1 MIMAGYNKKGDEE
14 IQFGSHEE
22 SLILRRQ
29 RKLLGA
35 WIWTAVV
42 LPSTRYSLV
51 VEVEAEDSMDLAAMG
66 AVVTDVVKA
75 PMDDEFLKHGIGF
88 RNGTGDEIREKNVV
102 SWNSLLWGY
111 VKCGDLAMALS
122 VFDEM
127 PEKDVVSW
135 TSMVSGYAR
144 DKDMEQAYE
153 LFRRIPLSFK

>member
-1 MIMAGYNKKGDEE
+1 MAPSVRRRVSKERKTRDHGYNKKGDEE

-35 WIWTAVV
+35 WSRGFGFVTFNEVV
-42 LPSTRYSLV
+42 VRKV
-51 VEVEAEDSMDLAAMG
+51 
-66 AVVTDVVKA
+66 
-75 PMDDEFLKHGIGF
+75 F
-88 RNGTGDEIREKNVV
+88 DEIRERNVI

-144 DKDMEQAYE
+144 GKDMEPYE
-153 LFRRIPLSFK
+153 LFRRIPESFK